1 LRDLIAEREPWL
13 VARILA
19 YARERGYAKYTS
31 TLEEAWRASIA
42 GLSGPLME
50 CLGGNGSSLELSP
63 DDDFASDPLSAFGV
77 LEARRHRERGVTLPM
92 FLGLMKYYRQSY
104 IDLLREAGFPGE
116 QEEMYRRL
124 VTRFFDRVEVA
135 FCSEWER
142 TSGESRV
149 AELSAVNRAMTNE
162 KNKYLTLFE
171 SLPTPVVLLDRD
183 GRIDNANHTAA
194 ELLGGDATPGTRYY
208 AAEGKGEGM
217 PFLAEEVSR
226 FLAAGVPS
234 RRCEKVLGT
243 SRGARRYR
251 VEMHRMLDV
260 SGKFD
265 GAVVI
270 FNDLTQRREAEET
283 LQVVLDEMEARIEE
297 RTAELAEANRQ
308 LQAQVAERDRAEKEL
323 AKNLILLRAVV
334 ENTTDAVYV
343 KDLEGRYRLMNPSG
357 AQPIGRTIPEILGR
371 DDVALFPP
379 DTARLIVENDR
390 EILREGM
397 TRSYVEDI
405 VDAEGGRRTYIS
417 VKGVYRDE
425 NGAAIGLFGVSRD
438 ITGIREVERKLRRVN
453 RALNLLWGCAQALLR
468 AKEEGPF
475 LSRVCRVAV
484 ATGGYRLAWV
494 GYAGNDPGKTVRPV
508 AQAGY
513 EEGYL
518 ENVAISWADSER
530 GRGPVGTAIRTGKPF
545 IVRDVHSDP
554 LFAPW
559 QAEALLRGYQSVLG
573 LPLISGDHAFGAL
586 AIYSEEP
593 DAFDEEEV
601 RLLEEMANGL
611 SYGIRALRTE
621 AERRHQEERRAALEA
636 QLRRSQRMES
646 VGRLAGGVAHN
657 LNNLLMV
664 INGYRS
670 MLEKGIPVDDPK
682 HRMLEEMRQAGDRAA
697 ELTEQLLAFG
707 RRQMLQPRDVEIDR
721 LVGEVEPA
729 LRAACGGNVELSIDA
744 DASGAAIRID
754 TEGFRHM
761 VTRLAASAY
770 QGMRGVGSLV
780 LRTTVAELEASDA
793 PADINFPP
801 GGYVVLTFRDTGP
814 GMDEESLSRVFDP
827 FHRSLETG
835 AGLELAS
842 VYGFVK
848 QSGGYIWATSAPGKG
863 TTFTVCFPR
872 GGKRNSPD
880 PHP

>member
-1 LRDLIAEREPWL
+1 MQTLRDLVSERESWL
-13 VARILA
+13 VARVLA
-19 YARERGYAKYTS
+19 YARERGYTKYTS

-42 GLSGPLME
+42 GLSAPLME
-50 CLGGNGSSLELSP
+50 LLGGVGYPLELSP

-104 IDLLREAGFPGE
+104 IDLVREAGFPGE
-116 QEEMYRRL
+116 REEAYRRI

-142 TSGESRV
+142 SSGEARV
-149 AELSAVNRAMTNE
+149 AELSAVNRTMTNE

-171 SLPTPVVLLDRD
+171 SLPSPVVLLDRD
-183 GRIDNANHTAA
+183 GRIDNANHAA
-194 ELLGGDATPGTRYY
+194 AGLLGGSETPGTRYY
-208 AAEGKGEGM
+208 AAERKGEGL
-217 PFLAEEVSR
+217 PFLAEEVSA
-226 FLAAGVPS
+226 FLAAAVPS
-234 RRCEKVLGT
+234 RGLEKALGT
-243 SRGARRYR
+243 PRGTRHYR

-270 FNDLTQRREAEET
+270 FTDLTHRREAEDT

-297 RTAELAEANRQ
+297 RTAELAEANRK
-308 LQAQVAERDRAEKEL
+308 LQAQMTERDRAEREL
-323 AKNLILLRAVV
+323 ARNLNLLRAVV

-343 KDLEGRYRLMNPSG
+343 KDLEGRYRLMNSSG
-357 AQPIGRTIPEILGR
+357 AQPIGKTVPEVLGR
-371 DDVALFPP
+371 DDTGLFAP
-379 DTARLIVENDR
+379 DTARVIMENDR

-397 TRSYVEDI
+397 TRSFVEDI
-405 VDAEGGRRTYIS
+405 VTAGGARRTYFS
-417 VKGVYRDE
+417 VKGAYKDE
-425 NGAAIGLFGVSRD
+425 NGAAIGLFGISRD
-438 ITGIREVERKLRRVN
+438 VTEIREVERRLRRVN
-453 RALNLLWGCAQALLR
+453 RALNLLWECAQAMLR
-468 AKEEGPF
+468 AKEEEPF
-475 LSRVCRVAV
+475 LSRVCQVAI

-494 GYAGNDPGKTVRPV
+494 GYAEDDPGRTVRPV

-518 ENVAISWADSER
+518 EKVAISWADTER

-559 QAEALLRGYQSVLG
+559 QAEALRRGYQSVLG
-573 LPLISGDHAFGAL
+573 LPLFSGDRAFGAL

-601 RLLEEMANGL
+601 RLLEEMANNL
-611 SYGIRALRTE
+611 SYGIRNLRTE

-657 LNNLLMV
+657 LNNLLTIV
-664 INGYRS
+664 NGYS
-670 MLEKGIPVDDPK
+670 TMLEKGIPGDDPK
-682 HRMLEEMRQAGDRAA
+682 RRMLAEMRQAGNRAV

-707 RRQMLQPRDVEIDR
+707 RRQMLQPKEVEADR
-721 LVGEVEPA
+721 LLGELEPA
-729 LRAACGGNVELSIDA
+729 LRAACGGNVELA
-744 DASGAAIRID
+744 VRTAAAGGLVHVD
-754 TEGFRHM
+754 PEGFRHM
-761 VTRLAASAY
+761 VTRLAASACE
-770 QGMRGVGSLV
+770 GMQGVGSLA
-780 LRTTVAELEASDA
+780 LRTAVAVMDPSDA
-793 PADINFPP
+793 PAEVGLPR
-801 GGYVVLTFRDTGP
+801 GEYVVLTVRDTGP
-814 GMDEESLSRVFDP
+814 GMDEESISRIFDP
-827 FHRSLETG
+827 FHRSLDAG

-842 VYGFVK
+842 VYGFVM
-848 QSGGYIWATSAPGKG
+848 QSGGHIWASSAPGKG
-863 TTFTVCFPR
+863 TTFTVCLR
-872 GGKRNSPD
+872 RVGARK
-880 PHP
+880 